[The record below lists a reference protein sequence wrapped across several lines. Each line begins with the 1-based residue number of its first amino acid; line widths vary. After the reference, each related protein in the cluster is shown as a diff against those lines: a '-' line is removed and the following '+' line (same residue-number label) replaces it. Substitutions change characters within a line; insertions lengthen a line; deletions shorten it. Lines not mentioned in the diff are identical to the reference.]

1 MRKGMMRIPAL
12 SIFRAVSHAGLTI
25 IASEARV
32 EARSR
37 SGSDAGTCF
46 GILHRDQAGLHFGG
60 SQGEDEGICVVGKS
74 DEERVL
80 AVCTIGHY
88 CEIKGATH
96 ECKDSGE
103 CAEISDIKSVKKSK

>member
-1 MRKGMMRIPAL
+1 M
-12 SIFRAVSHAGLTI
+12 
-25 IASEARV
+25 EAR
-32 EARSR
+32 ARS
-37 SGSDAGTCF
+37 GAAAGTCF

-60 SQGEDEGICVVGKS
+60 SQGEDEGICVIGKS

-88 CEIKGATH
+88 CEIKGTTR

-103 CAEISDIKSVKKSK
+103 CAEISDIKSIKKSK